1 MGRVSD
7 MALLAA
13 LRQAA
18 LGSVIIEGFSYAMQD
33 HLVSLGYLTC
43 GDQGWR
49 LTDRGWRAL
58 ALRKAIARKHRARAT
73 AARRARAA

>member
-1 MGRVSD
+1 MEAAMGRVSD

-43 GDQGWR
+43 GDQG
-49 LTDRGWRAL
+49 
-58 ALRKAIARKHRARAT
+58 
-73 AARRARAA
+73 